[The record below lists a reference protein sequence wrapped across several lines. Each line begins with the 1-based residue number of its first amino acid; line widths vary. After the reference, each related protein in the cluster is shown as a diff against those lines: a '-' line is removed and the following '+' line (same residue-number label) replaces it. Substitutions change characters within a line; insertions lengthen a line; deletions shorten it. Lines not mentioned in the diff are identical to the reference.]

1 MLVKKKGI
9 WCCLQMSTVEIV
21 FCFCWY
27 RQEKN
32 ILDNWYRNW
41 KNPCMNMSRVL
52 PLNVDID
59 RDILI
64 STNFYMYWYFIVRM
78 NFCRCQYRLQ
88 NCFLVSNST
97 LLQVLQDILPFADID
112 NNYRAIDIGINP
124 GCDKV
129 DKHRAPVS
137 FLHMLHQKRCSITG
151 DICI

>member
-1 MLVKKKGI
+1 MLVKKKRRYMVLFTNVNGRN
-9 WCCLQMSTVEIV
+9 CFF

-41 KNPCMNMSRVL
+41 KNPCMNISRVL

-64 STNFYMYWYFIVRM
+64 STNFNMYWYFIVRL

-88 NCFLVSNST
+88 NCFLSVKF
-97 LLQVLQDILPFADID
+97 DIIAGVTRYPAFCGYWQQLPR
-112 NNYRAIDIGINP
+112 YR
-124 GCDKV
+124 
-129 DKHRAPVS
+129 HRNQS
-137 FLHMLHQKRCSITG
+137 RMRQSR
-151 DICI
+151 